1 MPVAALLAIMA
12 LDIAHVIWGYGSAA
26 ADYGNFAPSLALF
39 GIGLVLFTAHYLVLR
54 GFYAL
59 EQTRRVFL
67 IQCAIA
73 ATNIVA
79 AILLT
84 HDAPASRS
92 PLGWCSPTPAPT
104 PSARPRPTPCSP
116 ARSAGSP
123 GAAWCGSW
131 SGS

>member
-1 MPVAALLAIMA
+1 MA

-26 ADYGNFAPSLALF
+26 ADYDNFAPSLALF
-39 GIGLVLFTAHYLVLR
+39 GLGLVLFTAHYLVLR

-59 EQTRRVFL
+59 EQTRRVFW

-84 HDAPASRS
+84 RGAPAVGDRAAA
-92 PLGWCSPTPAPT
+92 GARPTRAPT
-104 PSARPRPTPCSP
+104 ASARPSPTPCSP
-116 ARSAGSP
+116 ARSAASP
-123 GAAWCGSW
+123 GAGWCASW